1 MAADGTRL
9 LRLSAFDFSFTIDGA
24 ITTVVADDPVE
35 EELARRRNSG
45 AAKWMDGDAGKKRD
59 GDESKK
65 RGSGAGKK
73 EDGDEAKNGDGDAA
87 EKRDGGAAKKR
98 GRNGGVDRREEGE
111 AASGWS
117 SAVVERGLALRR
129 RGGSASCSSRRCGL
143 IVGEGARYREEAAA
157 SGALGVGAADAVVAD
172 QEALVDPTLA
182 FLCVAVL

>member
-9 LRLSAFDFSFTIDGA
+9 LRGSTFDFSFTIDGA
-24 ITTVVADDPVE
+24 ITTVLADDPVE
-35 EELARRRNSG
+35 EKLARRRDSG
-45 AAKWMDGDAGKKRD
+45 VGKKRD
-59 GDESKK
+59 SD
-65 RGSGAGKK
+65 AGKK
-73 EDGDEAKNGDGDAA
+73 EDGDAAKKGDGDASK
-87 EKRDGGAAKKR
+87 KRDGDAARKR
-98 GRNGGVDRREEGE
+98 GRDGGVDQRGEGE

-157 SGALGVGAADAVVAD
+157 SGALGVGAADAVAAN

-182 FLCVAVL
+182 FLCLAVL

>member
-1 MAADGTRL
+1 MADDGTQL
-9 LRLSAFDFSFTIDGA
+9 LRGSNFAFSFTIDSA
-24 ITTVVADDPVE
+24 ITTVLVDDPVE
-35 EELARRRNSG
+35 EELARRRGSEAKKRDSG
-45 AAKWMDGDAGKKRD
+45 AGKKTD
-59 GDESKK
+59 GDEVKK

-73 EDGDEAKNGDGDAA
+73 CGGDA
-87 EKRDGGAAKKR
+87 EKKWDGESARKR
-98 GRNGGVDRREEGE
+98 GRDGGVDRREEAE

-143 IVGEGARYREEAAA
+143 IVGEGARNREEAAA
-157 SGALGVGAADAVVAD
+157 SGAHGVGAEDAVAAN